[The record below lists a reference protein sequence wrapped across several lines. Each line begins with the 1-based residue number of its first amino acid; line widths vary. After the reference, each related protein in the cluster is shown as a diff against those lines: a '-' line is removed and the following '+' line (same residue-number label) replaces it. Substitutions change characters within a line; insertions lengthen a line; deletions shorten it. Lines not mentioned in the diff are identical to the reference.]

1 MTKKIFDILPPEK
14 KIDQGRDLKKNKKS
28 KTPKIVFSLIILLI
42 LLGAALFSGSFAFSS
57 AEVKVWPESE
67 HIEIK
72 EKAIIS
78 INSSAFKIF
87 SKGLSLEKEF
97 ASSGRTQ
104 SETKARGAV
113 TVYNEYSDTARSL
126 VPSRIVSSSG
136 KLFWTLEKITIPGRT
151 KKGGKVIPG
160 EITVEVEA
168 AEAGP
173 EYNIDTATFAF
184 PALAGTPMY
193 TTVYAKSFEKMEGG
207 SIGDALMVTDQDL
220 DQAESILK
228 EELKKEIISSLKEG
242 LEEGFVILEGGDNL
256 RILDKKESKKKGD
269 VSNEFNVEM
278 SASLSA
284 VAVSGEELERIS
296 QEFLL
301 KNKKEGME
309 LGRQE
314 KEYSFE
320 SIDFSE
326 KTAVL
331 NVFIKSVQYRQLDK
345 EQLKNALLGKSY
357 KEAEIFLKNLPGI
370 LRTEIEARPFFSK
383 KVPENVNVFIIL
395 D

>member
-1 MTKKIFDILPPEK
+1 
-14 KIDQGRDLKKNKKS
+14 
-28 KTPKIVFSLIILLI
+28 
-42 LLGAALFSGSFAFSS
+42 
-57 AEVKVWPESE
+57 
-67 HIEIK
+67 
-72 EKAIIS
+72 
-78 INSSAFKIF
+78 
-87 SKGLSLEKEF
+87 
-97 ASSGRTQ
+97 
-104 SETKARGAV
+104 
-113 TVYNEYSDTARSL
+113 
-126 VPSRIVSSSG
+126 
-136 KLFWTLEKITIPGRT
+136 
-151 KKGGKVIPG
+151 
-160 EITVEVEA
+160 
-168 AEAGP
+168 
-173 EYNIDTATFAF
+173 
-184 PALAGTPMY
+184 
-193 TTVYAKSFEKMEGG
+193 
-207 SIGDALMVTDQDL
+207 
-220 DQAESILK
+220 
-228 EELKKEIISSLKEG
+228 LKKEIISSLKEG